1 MTRSQTAGAIAAR
14 IERLPFSRWH
24 MKARLLI
31 GAATFFD
38 AFDVLAIAQVLPSLI
53 PAWGLTPAQA
63 GFIIA
68 IGYAGQLCGALFFGW
83 LAGRIGR
90 LKTLAIGITIFS
102 TVSALCGFAWD
113 YHSLLVG
120 RAVEGFGLGAQ
131 VPVAAVYFSEVVKAE
146 GRGRFIL
153 LYECIFTV
161 GLVLSGLIGS
171 VVVPGLGW
179 RAMFFIGALPILLA
193 PAILAALPES
203 PRWLASRGRDDE
215 ALAAIERIER
225 EVEAATGRPLP
236 PVGSAP
242 PVTLARASWR
252 DILGPSYLR
261 RTLVVWLI
269 WFASF
274 LVTYGL
280 STWLPSIYRTVFDVP
295 LRTALQL
302 ATVGTVLQ
310 LGGSLSCA
318 LVIDRIGRRRLFV
331 LSFAGAALSLTTLGL
346 LGAKSLTEVVV
357 LGGFAS
363 FFAGSAAIGAY
374 AYTPEIYPTRSRAL
388 GTSVGTSWLRLASM
402 VGPLVVATFIGSGV
416 ATVFLVFAVPSFI
429 ASGIVALF
437 GTETSGRALEELS
450 T

>member
-1 MTRSQTAGAIAAR
+1 M
-14 IERLPFSRWH
+14 
-24 MKARLLI
+24 
-31 GAATFFD
+31 
-38 AFDVLAIAQVLPSLI
+38 
-53 PAWGLTPAQA
+53 
-63 GFIIA
+63 
-68 IGYAGQLCGALFFGW
+68 
-83 LAGRIGR
+83 
-90 LKTLAIGITIFS
+90 
-102 TVSALCGFAWD
+102 
-113 YHSLLVG
+113 
-120 RAVEGFGLGAQ
+120 
-131 VPVAAVYFSEVVKAE
+131 
-146 GRGRFIL
+146 
-153 LYECIFTV
+153 
-161 GLVLSGLIGS
+161 
-171 VVVPGLGW
+171 VVPGLGW

-215 ALAAIERIER
+215 AMAAIERIER